1 MEMMEAR
8 LEPFRPPLLLVD
20 QPSNC
25 ADLARMPLRSLL
37 YFVLTAEE
45 EDRKKP
51 RQ

>member
-1 MEMMEAR
+1 MEVR
-8 LEPFRPPLLLVD
+8 LEPFRPPLLLAD
-20 QPSNC
+20 QPANC

-37 YFVLTAEE
+37 YFVLSAKE